1 MREQQRDSD
10 FMTWRVHEMPQLPI
24 SLSADIIAKLNKIA
38 KDNNTELIDNG
49 KEPTIR
55 AATVAA
61 RIVKAHF
68 GE

>member
-1 MREQQRDSD
+1 
-10 FMTWRVHEMPQLPI
+10 MPQLPI

-38 KDNNTELIDNG
+38 EDNNTELIDNG
-49 KEPTIR
+49 REPTIR